1 MSKLEF
7 TKMQG
12 AGNDFIVLDLRRRK
26 FTPAAMKSLMKK
38 LSDRKFGIGFDQAL
52 ILKTSKKSDFTME
65 IYNFDGSKVE
75 MCGNGIRCFANY
87 IWSRGLSK
95 KKVLE
100 IETMAGIIRPEKAG
114 KLVKVDMGEPI
125 LEAKKIPTTVK
136 NDTTLLDYPIK
147 LKDGSTHL
155 VTTVSMGN
163 PHAVVFVKDVDNFDV
178 HGVGVQ
184 IENHK
189 LFPKRINVEFI
200 EVKSKSRLKMRVW
213 ERGTGETLACGTGAC
228 AAQVASFLH
237 GKTNR
242 TATLELLGGN
252 LNIEWNK
259 LNNRVYMTGPAE
271 EVFTGTVNI

>member
-1 MSKLEF
+1 
-7 TKMQG
+7 
-12 AGNDFIVLDLRRRK
+12 
-26 FTPAAMKSLMKK
+26 MKSLMKK

-52 ILKTSKKSDFTME
+52 ILKTSKKADFTME

-114 KLVKVDMGEPI
+114 KDGKLVKVDMGEPI

-136 NDTTLLDYPIK
+136 NDLSLLDYPVK

-163 PHAVVFVKDVDNFDV
+163 PHAVVFVKDVDKFDV
-178 HGVGVQ
+178 HGIGVQ

-252 LNIEWNK
+252 LKIEWNK
-259 LNNRVYMTGPAE
+259 DNNRVYMTGPAE